1 MHPPRVNLDVSKNNY
16 VFKSCIIWNNLINDI
31 LEKSQP
37 EENGIIVRGS
47 AKNSDFCATIPFVKK
62 KLKQALSDI
71 QALEDKMTWVPTN
84 FVNEVN
90 DT

>member
-1 MHPPRVNLDVSKNNY
+1 MRPPKVNLDVSKNNY

-71 QALEDKMTWVPTN
+71 QALEDKMTWVPKN
-84 FVNEVN
+84 FVNELN